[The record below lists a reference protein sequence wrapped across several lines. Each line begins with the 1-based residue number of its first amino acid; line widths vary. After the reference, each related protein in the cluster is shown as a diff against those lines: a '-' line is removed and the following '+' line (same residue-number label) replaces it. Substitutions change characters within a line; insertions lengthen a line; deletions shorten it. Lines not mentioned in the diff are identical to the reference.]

1 MKLKICGMKHP
12 DNLSEVANLE
22 PDYLGFIFYEKSP
35 RYFVDTLPTE
45 TVRALPDT
53 VQRVG
58 VFVNA
63 STDYMQQ
70 MAERYRLDALQLHGQ
85 EPPEQCQALRAM
97 GYKIIKVFSA
107 NEAFNFDQLTP
118 YQSYVETF
126 LFDTATPQHGGSG
139 LAFDWSILSGYQLPI
154 PFFLSGGI
162 GLDNIDQAMQINHP
176 QLLGLDVNSRFET
189 APGRKSIHQLQQ
201 LIARLGR

>member
-1 MKLKICGMKHP
+1 MNLKICGMKHA
-12 DNLSEVANLE
+12 DNLSAVVALV

-35 RYFVDTLPTE
+35 RYFVNTLSPE
-45 TVRALPDT
+45 TVRALPAT
-53 VQRVG
+53 IQRVG

-63 STDYMQQ
+63 ATDYVQPV
-70 MAERYRLDALQLHGQ
+70 ADRYGLSALQLHGQ
-85 EPPEQCQALRAM
+85 EPPEQCEALRSM
-97 GYKIIKVFSA
+97 GYTIFKVFGV
-107 NEAFNFDQLTP
+107 NQTFDFDQLTP
-118 YQSYVETF
+118 YQPHVDAF

-139 LAFDWSILSGYQLPI
+139 LPFDWSVLSNYRLPI

-162 GLDNIDQAMQINHP
+162 GLDNLDQAMKIDHP

>member
-1 MKLKICGMKHP
+1 MNLKICGMKHA
-12 DNLSEVANLE
+12 DNLSAVADLA

-35 RYFVDTLPTE
+35 RYFVDSLPPE
-45 TVRALPDT
+45 TVRALSPT
-53 VQRVG
+53 IQRVG

-63 STDYMQQ
+63 STDYVQE
-70 MAERYRLDALQLHGQ
+70 MAERYGLHALQLHGQ
-85 EPPEQCQALRAM
+85 EPPEQCKVLRLM
-97 GYKIIKVFSA
+97 GYKIFKVFSVH
-107 NEAFNFDQLTP
+107 EAFDFNQLTA
-118 YQSYVETF
+118 YQPHVDAF

-139 LAFDWSILSGYQLPI
+139 VAFDWSILVDYQLPV

-162 GLDNIDQAMQINHP
+162 GLDNLDQAMQINHP

-201 LIARLGR
+201 LIARLGQ